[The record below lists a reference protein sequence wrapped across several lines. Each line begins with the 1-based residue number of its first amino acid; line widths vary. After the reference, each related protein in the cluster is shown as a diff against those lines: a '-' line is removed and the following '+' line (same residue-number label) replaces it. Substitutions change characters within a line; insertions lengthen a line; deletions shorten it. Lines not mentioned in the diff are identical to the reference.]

1 MNNKLKT
8 LLFGAVAMVACAF
21 VSCSDDD
28 LGPSIF
34 DTREYPLD
42 RSTYSFPLDSFVKVN
57 YLEKYNMRFIYRM
70 EDIGSD
76 MTKNLTPADYD
87 KSVQLAVLCKYLW
100 MEVYEK
106 YAGAEFLKVNAPRI
120 IHVIGSKN
128 LNPSQ
133 GTEILGVA
141 EGGLKIS
148 LYNTNNLDIRDVDM
162 MNEYFFKTMHHEF
175 GHILDQTHLRPTQF
189 NLISRSQYDASTWTE
204 TPDSV
209 AAGRGFVSPYAS
221 SAAGE
226 DWVEVLANYITRD
239 SISWATLL
247 NSASYEW
254 EEVDME
260 YSDYLK
266 RLRGANLDTVG
277 YYRESSGGQG
287 KVYRK
292 VCARNAD
299 DYVALDENGQVQ
311 WLNRSGV
318 HGDAIIQQK
327 LELVEGWLKD
337 NWNVSLYDLRKEVQT
352 RQYATNPDGTFK
364 KDQYGRLVNKL
375 TEPSETNP
383 SMTVMEELVE
393 QVNVFKSLQPK

>member
-1 MNNKLKT
+1 MNNQLKT

-34 DTREYPLD
+34 DTTEYPLD
-42 RSTYSFPLDSFVKVN
+42 RSTYSFPLDTFVKAN

-148 LYNTNNLDIRDVDM
+148 LYNTNNLDIRNVDM
-162 MNEYFFKTMHHEF
+162 MNE
-175 GHILDQTHLRPTQF
+175 
-189 NLISRSQYDASTWTE
+189 
-204 TPDSV
+204 
-209 AAGRGFVSPYAS
+209 
-221 SAAGE
+221 
-226 DWVEVLANYITRD
+226 
-239 SISWATLL
+239 
-247 NSASYEW
+247 
-254 EEVDME
+254 
-260 YSDYLK
+260 
-266 RLRGANLDTVG
+266 
-277 YYRESSGGQG
+277 
-287 KVYRK
+287 
-292 VCARNAD
+292 
-299 DYVALDENGQVQ
+299 
-311 WLNRSGV
+311 
-318 HGDAIIQQK
+318 
-327 LELVEGWLKD
+327 
-337 NWNVSLYDLRKEVQT
+337 
-352 RQYATNPDGTFK
+352 
-364 KDQYGRLVNKL
+364 
-375 TEPSETNP
+375 
-383 SMTVMEELVE
+383 
-393 QVNVFKSLQPK
+393 

>member
-8 LLFGAVAMVACAF
+8 LLFGVIAMVAGSF
-21 VSCSDDD
+21 VSCSEDD

-34 DTREYPLD
+34 DTNEYPLD
-42 RSTYSFPLDSFVKVN
+42 RSIYSFPLDTFVKVN
-57 YLEKYNMRFIYRM
+57 YLEKYNMRFIYKM

-100 MEVYEK
+100 TDVYDK
-106 YAGAEFLKVNAPRI
+106 YAGLEFLRVNAPRI

-148 LYNTNNLDIRDVDM
+148 LYNVNQLNIADIDM

-239 SISWATLL
+239 SISWNRLMA
-247 NSASYEW
+247 SAGFEW

-260 YSDYLK
+260 RSEYLK
-266 RLRGANLDTVG
+266 RVRGANLDTVG
-277 YYRESSGGQG
+277 YYRESSSGQG
-287 KVYRK
+287 KVYRR

-299 DYVALDENGQVQ
+299 DYVALDENGNVQ
-311 WLNRSGV
+311 WLHRTGIL
-318 HGDAIIQQK
+318 GDMVIKQK
-327 LELVEGWLKD
+327 LDLVKEWLKD
-337 NWNVSLYDLRKEVQT
+337 NWNVSLDDLRWEVQH

-364 KDQYGRLVNKL
+364 TVYGSLVNKL
-375 TEPSETNP
+375 IQPSESDPNKTF
-383 SMTVMEELVE
+383 MDELVE
-393 QVNVFKSLQPK
+393 QVNVYKSLQQH